1 MDWWMFARLLKV
13 LAGICLV
20 GAFVY
25 GIISATKS
33 KTKRRLKRLEEQE
46 RQRRETLQ
54 RVDEIL
60 KERAAR
66 ESSKPNN

>member
-1 MDWWMFARLLKV
+1 MLKV
-13 LAGICLV
+13 LAGICLA
-20 GAFVY
+20 GALVY
-25 GIISATKS
+25 GIISAAKS

-54 RVDEIL
+54 RVEEIL

-66 ESSKPNN
+66 ESNKPTN

>member
-1 MDWWMFARLLKV
+1 MFARLPKV
-13 LAGICLV
+13 LAGICLA

-25 GIISATKS
+25 GFISATKS
-33 KTKRRLKRLEEQE
+33 KTKQRLKRLEEQE
-46 RQRRETLQ
+46 RQRRETLK

-66 ESSKPNN
+66 ESNKPTN

>member
-13 LAGICLV
+13 LAGICLA
-20 GAFVY
+20 GALVY

-54 RVDEIL
+54 RVEEIL

-66 ESSKPNN
+66 ESNKPTN